1 MICTTPENLN
11 QFERSDSS
19 NNKITKTHVMSFPQA
34 TTINAST
41 STHQTMNEFDYTP
54 TNGDVINEDWI
65 DSLLSEDEQAYKEN
79 YDDTIRT
86 TLK

>member
-1 MICTTPENLN
+1 MICTTLVDPNLL
-11 QFERSDSS
+11 ERSDSS

-34 TTINAST
+34 TTINASI
-41 STHQTMNEFDYTP
+41 STHLTMNEFDYNP
-54 TNGDVINEDWI
+54 THGDVINEDWI

>member
-1 MICTTPENLN
+1 
-11 QFERSDSS
+11 
-19 NNKITKTHVMSFPQA
+19 
-34 TTINAST
+34 
-41 STHQTMNEFDYTP
+41 MNEFDYTP

-86 TLK
+86 TLKWHPPWQQH

>member
-1 MICTTPENLN
+1 MVFFFLT
-11 QFERSDSS
+11 
-19 NNKITKTHVMSFPQA
+19 
-34 TTINAST
+34 NASI
-41 STHQTMNEFDYTP
+41 STHLTMNEFDYNP
-54 TNGDVINEDWI
+54 THGDVINEDWI